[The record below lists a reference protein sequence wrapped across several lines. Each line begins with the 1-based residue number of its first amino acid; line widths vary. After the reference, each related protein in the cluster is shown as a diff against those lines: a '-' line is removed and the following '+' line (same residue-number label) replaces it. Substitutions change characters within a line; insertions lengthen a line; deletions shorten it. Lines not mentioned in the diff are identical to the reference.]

1 VAAPAHNKPG
11 EEEPMTN
18 NQQTDAQLLAARFS
32 LKELNLEAHQADLHA
47 RPDWDDF
54 GYWCW
59 YRDTVEQANTIKQQ
73 TQPKPIVKPGHID
86 IDALKQHIDIVAVME
101 SYGIKLKK
109 SGSHFKGLCPFH
121 QEKTPSFMVY
131 PQENRYYCFGC
142 QSNGDIFSLV
152 MQMENLTF
160 REAVAR
166 VSAQ

>member
-1 VAAPAHNKPG
+1 
-11 EEEPMTN
+11 MTS
-18 NQQTDAQLLAARFS
+18 NQQTDAQLLVARFS
-32 LKELNLEAHQADLHA
+32 LMELKLEAHKADLHA

-54 GYWCW
+54 DYWCW
-59 YRDTVEQANTIKQQ
+59 YRDTIEQAITIKQQ

-86 IDALKQHIDIVAVME
+86 IETLKQHADIVAAIE
-101 SYGIKLKK
+101 SYGVKLRK
-109 SGSHFKGLCPFH
+109 SGRNFKGLCPFH
-121 QEKTPSFMVY
+121 KEKTPSFMVY

-166 VSAQ
+166 VSAL